1 MNILQHLSRRV
12 IKHSFYLSVRL
23 LRLFYNTESL
33 TIRTSQLSSLPKG
46 TLGHAVSRCLTEHKL
61 KLVPNFESHDLKH
74 VLLGYDMTPEDE
86 IRLQA
91 YMIGNG
97 NYSLPS
103 FLIFFFGAILLPE
116 MLPTFYRDY
125 CKGRHSLKISEWTLE
140 DYACGSLDNLI
151 QQVKIAE
158 QYNKRPGVNMRYM
171 LPWLAIVAGVFG
183 MLFCLPFLFSDDL
196 RDLVGAGFPFLGGAV
211 LVAGG
216 ILAASRRWPSLS

>member
-1 MNILQHLSRRV
+1 MNILQHCSRGV

-23 LRLFYNTESL
+23 LRYIYRTKDL
-33 TIRTSQLSSLPKG
+33 TCQTSRLACLPEG
-46 TLGHAVSRCLTEHKL
+46 TLGHAISRCLTKHEL
-61 KLVPNFESHDLKH
+61 ALVPNFESHDLKH

-116 MLPTFYRDY
+116 LLPTFYKDY
-125 CKGRHSLKISEWTLE
+125 SRGRHSLAIKDWTL
-140 DYACGSLDNLI
+140 DAYAYCSLEHLRNQIKLSE
-151 QQVKIAE
+151 QIA
-158 QYNKRPGVNMRYM
+158 KRPVMGIRQLM
-171 LPWLAIVAGVFG
+171 PWLSIFAGVFG
-183 MLFCLPFLFSDDL
+183 MLFCLPFLFSDDM
-196 RDLVGAGFPFLGGAV
+196 RDLVGAGFPFLGAAV

-216 ILAASRRWPSLS
+216 VVAVTKSVAIR